1 MYVVDMQDRNYHMVM
16 LYACLYDNC
25 VGYLQVDSD
34 WVPHNSTVE
43 KSRSSSLSKPTTH
56 LMAITQVKLHQPA
69 TLVKNWRI
77 LFLVQS

>member
-34 WVPHNSTVE
+34 WVPHNNTVE
-43 KSRSSSLSKPTTH
+43 KSR
-56 LMAITQVKLHQPA
+56 IQFTQ
-69 TLVKNWRI
+69 
-77 LFLVQS
+77 